1 MRNCFVGAGILIL
14 SATNAA
20 AESSSVCAAEGVIAS
35 TVMGHRQLG
44 GWGIDE
50 MMERLGSEPGL
61 REMILEAYAQPR
73 MQTPQTRQM
82 MIDEFANKWS
92 VACYRDG
99 SVLKQKG

>member
-1 MRNCFVGAGILIL
+1 MMRSF
-14 SATNAA
+14 
-20 AESSSVCAAEGVIAS
+20 
-35 TVMGHRQLG
+35 
-44 GWGIDE
+44 
-50 MMERLGSEPGL
+50 GSEPGL

-99 SVLKQKG
+99 SVLKSAD

>member
-1 MRNCFVGAGILIL
+1 MPQDVK
-14 SATNAA
+14 
-20 AESSSVCAAEGVIAS
+20 VCAGEGVIAS
-35 TVMGHRQLG
+35 TIMGHRQLG
-44 GWGIDE
+44 GRSIDE
-50 MMERLGSEPGL
+50 MMRSFGSEPGL

-99 SVLKQKG
+99 SVLKSAD